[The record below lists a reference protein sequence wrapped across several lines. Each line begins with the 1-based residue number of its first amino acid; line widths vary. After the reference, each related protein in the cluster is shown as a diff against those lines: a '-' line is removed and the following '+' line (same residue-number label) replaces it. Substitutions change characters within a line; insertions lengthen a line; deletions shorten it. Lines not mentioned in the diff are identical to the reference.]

1 MTLENIT
8 TERIREIERLLVD
21 ASTKVH
27 AIRFMAGRGDIT
39 IRRAA
44 AEINR
49 IGEEIQ
55 KAIYP
60 EKHNQ

>member
-8 TERIREIERLLVD
+8 TDRIREIERLLVD
-21 ASTKVH
+21 AGEKLH
-27 AIRFMAGRGDIT
+27 AIRFMAGRGEIT
-39 IRRAA
+39 IRQAS

-49 IGEEIQ
+49 IGAEIE